1 MAGKVKERKLDCK
14 SQWKGK
20 ACMGFSFLAL
30 RAFLC
35 KSPHLLH
42 FLQFHHRIHKIH
54 ELGAKLMEKRTKLWL
69 GEGGKSESL
78 TLILITIQHL
88 VGPPK
93 TLYLTN
99 LE

>member
-20 ACMGFSFLAL
+20 ACMGFAFLAL

-69 GEGGKSESL
+69 GKVGKVSHCIDINIDHYPTSCW
-78 TLILITIQHL
+78 TPQ
-88 VGPPK
+88 
-93 TLYLTN
+93 N
-99 LE
+99 QLE